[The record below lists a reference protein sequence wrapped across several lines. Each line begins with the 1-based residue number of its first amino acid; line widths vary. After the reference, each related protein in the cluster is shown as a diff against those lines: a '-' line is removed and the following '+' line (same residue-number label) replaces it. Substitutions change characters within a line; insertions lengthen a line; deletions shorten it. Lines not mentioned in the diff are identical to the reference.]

1 MTMAR
6 AVRSVRAVLAPHIRS
21 YGDSSQLGE
30 LGKGAGKGGG
40 GGGSI
45 REAGGAFGTRQ
56 AALEERYFRE
66 KERDQIENLQK
77 HHQEEIHHHEKEIQ
91 RLQDEVKRHKGK
103 IKKLRQSDD
112 SDD

>member
-1 MTMAR
+1 MAR
-6 AVRSVRAVLAPHIRS
+6 LLLSGRMALGRQLRN

-56 AALEERYFRE
+56 AALEEKYFKE
-66 KERDQIENLQK
+66 KEREQIETLRK
-77 HHQEEIHHHEKEIQ
+77 HHLEEIQHHEREIQ
-91 RLQDEVKRHKGK
+91 RLQEEVKRHKSK
-103 IKKLRQSDD
+103 IKKLRVNNDIDD
-112 SDD
+112 